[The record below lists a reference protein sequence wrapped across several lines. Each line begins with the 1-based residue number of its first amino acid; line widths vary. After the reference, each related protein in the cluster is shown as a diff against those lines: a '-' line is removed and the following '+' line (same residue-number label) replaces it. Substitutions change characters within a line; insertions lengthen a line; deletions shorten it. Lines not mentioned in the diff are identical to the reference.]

1 MSSGRLVRGTG
12 SRVMGRHLKKYGT
25 SGYTTIGREI
35 ESLVREPDYDGPIP
49 WIEGCV
55 PKS

>member
-1 MSSGRLVRGTG
+1 MFSGRLVRGTG
-12 SRVMGRHLKKYGT
+12 SRVVGRHLKKYGT

-49 WIEGCV
+49 WIEGRV